1 MGEPVFD
8 NLINAVRN
16 VTLSRKRALQVI
28 GGAIAVA
35 MPARIAPS
43 AEAGKHSKPPL
54 AVASVVLVNVEPS
67 GRDVVAWYLK
77 GAVYPTE
84 GGFGALLSLLSTG
97 FSATATAD
105 QARKHLQLYVRARA
119 AEALQDQ
126 LGLTVPAD
134 RIAVTLL

>member
-1 MGEPVFD
+1 MGEPVFG

-35 MPARIAPS
+35 IPARIAPS
-43 AEAGKHSKPPL
+43 AEARKHSKPPL

-67 GRDVVAWYLK
+67 GRDVVAWFFK

-84 GGFGALLSLLSTG
+84 GGFGALLDTSSTG
-97 FSATATAD
+97 FSATATTD
-105 QARKHLQLYVRARA
+105 QARKQLVASIRVQA
-119 AEALQDQ
+119 ADALKAQ
-126 LGLTVPAD
+126 LELTVPAD